1 MIHDE
6 RTPAAA
12 DSQSGGLAPAAH
24 ATPQRKRDHIE
35 LALGDRAQFQALAN
49 GFDDLR
55 LMHDALPE
63 VDFDGI
69 DLSARF
75 LGRTLRLPLIIS
87 SMTGGT
93 PEAQRINRT
102 LAQAAQ
108 RVGCAIAVG
117 SQRAALED
125 GRLAATYAVRDVA
138 PDVLLLG
145 NLGAVQLN
153 YGYGAEECM
162 RAVQMI
168 GADGLLLHLNS
179 LQEVL
184 QPEGNRNFAGLLD
197 KLEALC
203 RDLPFPVLLK
213 TTGNGL
219 SPRSAAKLV
228 RLRAAGLAG
237 VEVSGAGGTSWARIE
252 ALRGQDDA
260 ALAQFGDLGET
271 TADSVRAARAAAPD
285 LPVIA
290 SGGIRHG
297 VDVAKALALGA
308 ELAGL
313 ARPLLQAALQSAD
326 AVEAA
331 LRRVAWELQVSC
343 FFVGRPA
350 AAQLRAEDL
359 APAGNSARLRA

>member
-1 MIHDE
+1 MIQDGPA
-6 RTPAAA
+6 TPGA
-12 DSQSGGLAPAAH
+12 QPTH
-24 ATPQRKRDHIE
+24 ATPRRKRDHIE
-35 LALGDRAQFQALAN
+35 LALSDDSEFQAQDN
-49 GFDDLR
+49 GLDSLR
-55 LMHDALPE
+55 LVHDALPE
-63 VDFDGI
+63 LDFDRI
-69 DLSARF
+69 ELSTRF
-75 LGRTLRLPLIIS
+75 LDRTLRLPLIIS

-93 PEAQRINRT
+93 PEAQRINRA
-102 LAQAAQ
+102 LARAAQ
-108 RVGCAIAVG
+108 SVGCAIAVG

-125 GRLAATYAVRDVA
+125 AALAATYAVRDVA

-153 YGYGAEECM
+153 YGYGAQECH

-197 KLEALC
+197 KIEALC
-203 RDLPFPVLLK
+203 RELPFPVLLK

-219 SPRSAAKLV
+219 APRAAGKLP
-228 RLRAAGLAG
+228 RLQRAGLAG
-237 VEVSGAGGTSWARIE
+237 LEVSGAGGTSWARIE
-252 ALRGQDDA
+252 ALRGNDAA

-271 TADSVRAARAAAPD
+271 TADSVRAARSALPD
-285 LPVIA
+285 LPLIA

-308 ELAGL
+308 DLVGL
-313 ARPLLQAALQSAD
+313 ARPLLKAALQSAD

-331 LRRVAWELQVSC
+331 LRRTAWELQVAC
-343 FFVGRPA
+343 FYVGRPA
-350 AAQLRAEDL
+350 AADLRVEDL
-359 APAGNSARLRA
+359 AAVGNSPGAGA